1 MTDKDHRN
9 VAAHV
14 LDTAKKVVTTERG
27 NQHGGA
33 EDSFNMIA
41 DLWATYLNNTFL
53 NKVPLQ
59 DVFAI
64 KVTAYDVAQMM
75 TLLKIARAVHGNPL
89 NEDNY
94 VDASGYQSLAAAIG
108 GVKKPEGVPT
118 RFDAGDPKE
127 SNPPRAPMPPGTAM
141 SDIAKPVP
149 EPRIVHKHVIPDTLP
164 GQPPRDGDKGR
175 VVETDPES
183 VALAALRDKLE
194 TPNV

>member
-33 EDSFNMIA
+33 EDSFKMIG
-41 DLWATYLNNTFL
+41 DLWSTYLSNTGDNQL
-53 NKVPLQ
+53 PGNEGMR
-59 DVFAI
+59 I
-64 KVTAYDVAQMM
+64 TVTAYDVAQMM
-75 TLLKIARAVHGNPL
+75 TLLKIARAVHGDPL

-118 RFDAGDPKE
+118 RFGAGDPKE
-127 SNPPRAPMPPGTAM
+127 SNPPRTPAPPPPGT
-141 SDIAKPVP
+141 ILPTPAKPVS
-149 EPRIVHKHVIPDTLP
+149 EPRIVHKHVMPAAPQIVT
-164 GQPPRDGDKGR
+164 
-175 VVETDPES
+175 PEK
-183 VALAALRDKLE
+183 ALEVDAEEAALVALRDKLE
-194 TPNV
+194 TPNA

>member
-33 EDSFNMIA
+33 EDSFKMIG
-41 DLWATYLNNTFL
+41 DLWSTYLRNT
-53 NKVPLQ
+53 NASI
-59 DVFAI
+59 DSNGEI
-64 KVTAYDVAQMM
+64 TVTAYDVAQMM

-108 GVKKPEGVPT
+108 GVKKPEFEPTNGIPKPAPVVGTPVRSHPSSPTVPV
-118 RFDAGDPKE
+118 D
-127 SNPPRAPMPPGTAM
+127 
-141 SDIAKPVP
+141 
-149 EPRIVHKHVIPDTLP
+149 RIVHKHVMPAAPQT
-164 GQPPRDGDKGR
+164 
-175 VVETDPES
+175 VTPEK
-183 VALAALRDKLE
+183 ALEVDAEEAALVALRDKLE
-194 TPNV
+194 TPNA